1 MHKTFT
7 FLVYEQTMNMVCL
20 AKAKVTVFEHW
31 ASFEPQITTY
41 LKTLVYCCGVD
52 NEVEPIRGLGT
63 NICFFSPVATLSW

>member
-20 AKAKVTVFEHW
+20 AKAKVTVFE
-31 ASFEPQITTY
+31 PRITTY
-41 LKTLVYCCGVD
+41 LKTLVNCCGVD

-63 NICFFSPVATLSW
+63 NICFFSPVATLS